1 MAAGDDAAEAGYPV
15 VNPSTDF
22 VNEGADAINTVMD
35 QLAKLTNDQAIT
47 VFVQSTTP
55 TAVHTNDLWFW

>member
-1 MAAGDDAAEAGYPV
+1 MAAGDDAAAAGYPV
-15 VNPSTDF
+15 VNPASDLVKT
-22 VNEGADAINTVMD
+22 GADEINTVMD

-55 TAVHTNDLWFW
+55 TALHTNDLWFW